1 VIISSTNHHIY
12 EGDPLIMRAV
22 VLRNYG
28 PPSELGV
35 EDVAKPELK
44 PGHVRV
50 RVHAVGFGFPDA
62 LTVAGKYQVKPEV
75 PFTPG
80 SETAGVITE
89 VASDV
94 TNVKPGARVLAM
106 TGQGGLAEEC
116 IAAAGNLIPLPDSMS
131 MAAAAG
137 FLVNYG
143 TTYHALVQRA
153 KVQPGETLLVLGAA
167 GGVGLTAIE
176 IGKALGAR
184 VLAGA
189 STDAKLA
196 LAKEHGAD
204 AVFNY
209 TTDTIKAK
217 VMEFTGDRGIDV
229 AYDPVG
235 AELAEQAVRSMAWGG
250 RYLVIGFA
258 GSPKIPAIP
267 LNLALLKGCSLVG
280 VFWGA
285 HTRREPAV
293 HAANLQALFKLFAEG
308 KIKPHVTEMSGLERF
323 VEALELLNGR
333 KSTGKVVIRVA
344 PGEGT

>member
-1 VIISSTNHHIY
+1 
-12 EGDPLIMRAV
+12 MRAV
-22 VLRNYG
+22 VLSSYG
-28 PPSELGV
+28 PPPDLSV
-35 EDVAKPELK
+35 KDIPAPALK
-44 PGHVRV
+44 PGHVRI

-62 LTVAGKYQVKPEV
+62 LMVAGKYQVKPEA
-75 PFTPG
+75 PYTPG
-80 SETAGVITE
+80 NEVAGVITE

-94 TNVKPGARVLAM
+94 TDFKPGARVLAM
-106 TGQGGLAEEC
+106 AGQGGLAEEC
-116 IAAAGNLIPLPDSMS
+116 VASANSLIPLPASMS

-153 KVQPGETLLVLGAA
+153 NIQPGETLLVLGAA

-184 VLAGA
+184 VLAAA
-189 STDAKLA
+189 STPEKLE
-196 LAKEHGAD
+196 LAKRHGAD

-209 TTDTIKAK
+209 TQDTIKAK

-235 AELAEQAVRSMAWGG
+235 ADFAEQVVRSMAWNG

-258 GSPKIPAIP
+258 GGKIPAIP
-267 LNLALLKGCSLVG
+267 LNLPLLKGCSLVG

-285 HTRREPAV
+285 HTRKEPAA
-293 HAANLQALFKLFAEG
+293 HASNLKALFDLFESG
-308 KIKPHVTEMSGLERF
+308 KIKPHVTELEGLDRF
-323 VEALELLNGR
+323 TEALDVLNTR
-333 KSTGKVVIRVA
+333 RSTGKVVIRVA
-344 PGEGT
+344 GE

>member
-1 VIISSTNHHIY
+1 
-12 EGDPLIMRAV
+12 MRAV

-28 PPSELGV
+28 PPPQIGV
-35 EDVAKPELK
+35 EDVPTPELK
-44 PGHVRV
+44 PGHVRI

-62 LTVAGKYQVKPEV
+62 LQVAGKYQIKPEV

-80 SETAGVITE
+80 NETAGVAIE
-89 VASDV
+89 AAPDV
-94 TNVKPGARVLAM
+94 SSVKPGDRVLAM
-106 TGQGGLAEEC
+106 ASTGGLAEEC
-116 IAAAGNLIPLPDSMS
+116 IAPATALIPLPRSMR
-131 MAAAAG
+131 MGAAAG

-153 KVQPGETLLVLGAA
+153 QIKAGESLLVLGAA

-189 STDAKLA
+189 STDEKLE
-196 LAKEHGAD
+196 LAKKHGAD
-204 AVFNY
+204 AAFNY
-209 TTDTIKAK
+209 TTEQIKTK
-217 VMEFTGDRGIDV
+217 VMEFTGGRGIDV

-235 AELAEQAVRSMAWGG
+235 ADFAEQAVRSMAWNG

-258 GSPKIPAIP
+258 GGKIPAIP

-285 HTRREPAV
+285 HTRHEPQLHV
-293 HAANLQALFKLFAEG
+293 ENLQALFKLFNEG
-308 KIKPHVTEMSGLERF
+308 KIKPHITEMSGLERF
-323 VEALELLNGR
+323 SEALDVLNNR
-333 KSTGKVVIRVA
+333 RSTGKVVIRVA
-344 PGEGT
+344 SGEG

>member
-1 VIISSTNHHIY
+1 
-12 EGDPLIMRAV
+12 MRAV
-22 VLRNYG
+22 VLRSYG
-28 PPSELGV
+28 PPPQIGV
-35 EDVAKPELK
+35 EEVPSPNLQSGQVKL
-44 PGHVRV
+44 

-62 LTVAGKYQVKPEV
+62 LMVAGKYQVKPET

-80 SETAGVITE
+80 TETAGVITE

-94 TNVKPGARVLAM
+94 TNVKPGDRVLAM
-106 TGQGGLAEEC
+106 AGQGGLAQEC
-116 IAAAGNLIPLPDSMS
+116 VAAATSLIPLPPSMS

-143 TTYHALVQRA
+143 TTYHALVQRGNV
-153 KVQPGETLLVLGAA
+153 KPGDTLLVLGAA
-167 GGVGLTAIE
+167 GGAGLTAVE

-189 STDAKLA
+189 STEEKMA
-196 LAKEHGAD
+196 LAKQHGAD

-209 TTDTIKAK
+209 TTESIKTK

-229 AYDPVG
+229 VYDPVG
-235 AELAEQAVRSMAWGG
+235 ADFAEQCVRSMAWGG

-258 GSPKIPAIP
+258 GGKIPAIP

-285 HTRREPAV
+285 HTRKEPKV
-293 HAANLQALFKLFAEG
+293 HTENLQALFKLFSEG
-308 KIKPHVTEMSGLERF
+308 KIKPHVTELEGLERF
-323 VEALELLNGR
+323 TEALDVLNGR
-333 KSTGKVVIRVA
+333 RSTGKVVIRVA
-344 PGEGT
+344 AGGG

>member
-1 VIISSTNHHIY
+1 MSADVSSPGIH
-12 EGDPLIMRAV
+12 MRAV
-22 VLRNYG
+22 VLSSYG
-28 PPSELGV
+28 PPPDLSVKEIP
-35 EDVAKPELK
+35 APALK
-44 PGHVRV
+44 PGYVRI

-62 LTVAGKYQVKPEV
+62 LMVAGKYQVKPEA
-75 PFTPG
+75 PYTPG
-80 SETAGVITE
+80 NEVAGVITE

-94 TNVKPGARVLAM
+94 TDFKPGARVLAM
-106 TGQGGLAEEC
+106 AGQGGLAEEC
-116 IAAAGNLIPLPDSMS
+116 VAPTHALIPLPGSMS

-153 KVQPGETLLVLGAA
+153 NIQPGETLLVLGAA

-184 VLAGA
+184 VLAAA
-189 STDAKLA
+189 STPEKLE
-196 LAKEHGAD
+196 LAKRHGAD

-209 TTDTIKAK
+209 TQDTIKAK

-235 AELAEQAVRSMAWGG
+235 ADYAEQVVRAMAWNG

-258 GSPKIPAIP
+258 GGKIPAIP

-285 HTRREPAV
+285 HTRKEPAV
-293 HAANLQALFKLFAEG
+293 HASNLTALFDLFESG
-308 KIKPHVTEMSGLERF
+308 KIKPHVTELDGLERF
-323 VEALELLNGR
+323 TEALDVLNTR
-333 KSTGKVVIRVA
+333 RSTGKVVIRVA
-344 PGEGT
+344 AE

>member
-1 VIISSTNHHIY
+1 
-12 EGDPLIMRAV
+12 MRAV
-22 VLRNYG
+22 VLSSYG
-28 PPSELGV
+28 PPPELSV
-35 EDVAKPELK
+35 KDIPAPALK
-44 PGHVRV
+44 PGHVRI

-62 LTVAGKYQVKPEV
+62 LMVAGKYQVKPEA
-75 PFTPG
+75 PYTPG
-80 SETAGVITE
+80 NEVAGVITE

-94 TNVKPGARVLAM
+94 TDFKVGARVLAM
-106 TGQGGLAEEC
+106 AGQGGLAEEC
-116 IAAAGNLIPLPDSMS
+116 VAPSHALIPLPGSMS

-143 TTYHALVQRA
+143 TTYHALKQRA
-153 KVQPGETLLVLGAA
+153 NIQPGETLLVLGAA

-189 STDAKLA
+189 STPEKLE
-196 LAKEHGAD
+196 LAKKHGAD

-217 VMEFTGDRGIDV
+217 VMEFTGERGIDV
-229 AYDPVG
+229 VYDPVG
-235 AELAEQAVRSMAWGG
+235 ADFAEQSVRAMAWNG

-258 GSPKIPAIP
+258 GGKIPAIP

-285 HTRREPAV
+285 HTRKEPAV
-293 HAANLQALFKLFAEG
+293 HAANLKALFDLFESG
-308 KIKPHVTEMSGLERF
+308 KIKPHVTELEGLDRF
-323 VEALELLNGR
+323 TEALDVLNTR
-333 KSTGKVVIRVA
+333 RSTGKVVIRVA
-344 PGEGT
+344 AD

>member
-1 VIISSTNHHIY
+1 
-12 EGDPLIMRAV
+12 M
-22 VLRNYG
+22 
-28 PPSELGV
+28 
-35 EDVAKPELK
+35 K
-44 PGHVRV
+44 PGHVRL

-62 LTVAGKYQVKPEV
+62 LQVAGKYQVKPEV

-80 SETAGVITE
+80 SEVAGVVTE

-94 TNVKPGARVLAM
+94 TTVHVGARVLAM

-116 IAAAGNLIPLPDSMS
+116 IAAAASLIPLPSNMS

-153 KVQPGETLLVLGAA
+153 KLKPGETLLVLGAA

-176 IGKALGAR
+176 VGKLLGAR

-189 STDAKLA
+189 STDEKLQ
-196 LAKEHGAD
+196 LAKQHGAD

-209 TTDTIKAK
+209 TKDTIKAK

-229 AYDPVG
+229 VYDPVG
-235 AELAEQAVRSMAWGG
+235 ADFAEQAIRSLAWDG

-258 GSPKIPAIP
+258 GGKIPAIP
-267 LNLALLKGCSLVG
+267 LNLPLLKGCSIVG

-285 HTRREPAV
+285 HTRREPEV
-293 HAANLQALFKLFAEG
+293 HAQNLKDLFRLFAEG
-308 KIKPHVTEMSGLERF
+308 KIHPYLTEVKGLDHF
-323 VEALELLNGR
+323 TEALDVLNGR
-333 KSTGKVVIRVA
+333 RAIGKVVIRVA
-344 PGEGT
+344 EASD

>member
-1 VIISSTNHHIY
+1 
-12 EGDPLIMRAV
+12 MRAV
-22 VLRNYG
+22 LVRSYG
-28 PPSELGV
+28 PPPQLTV
-35 EDVAKPELK
+35 EEVPPPQLK
-44 PGHVRV
+44 PGHVRL

-62 LTVAGKYQVKPEV
+62 LMVAGKYQVKPEV

-80 SETAGVITE
+80 SEVAGVVTE

-94 TNVKPGARVLAM
+94 TNVKVGARVLASA
-106 TGQGGLAEEC
+106 GQGGLAEQC
-116 IAAAGNLIPLPDSMS
+116 VANAATLIPLPDSMG

-153 KVQPGETLLVLGAA
+153 NLKAGETLLVLGAA

-176 IGKALGAR
+176 IGKALGAK
-184 VLAGA
+184 VLAAA
-189 STDAKLA
+189 STEEKLA
-196 LAKEHGAD
+196 LAKQHGAD

-235 AELAEQAVRSMAWGG
+235 ADYAEQVVRSMGWNG

-258 GSPKIPAIP
+258 GGKIPAIP
-267 LNLALLKGCSLVG
+267 LNLPLLKGCSLVG
-280 VFWGA
+280 VFWGSHA
-285 HTRREPAV
+285 RREPEL
-293 HAANLQALFKLFAEG
+293 HAQNLKDLFKLFEEG
-308 KIKPHVTEMSGLERF
+308 KIKPHVTELQGLERF
-323 VEALELLNGR
+323 SDALDVLNGR
-333 KSTGKVVIRVA
+333 KATGKVVIRVA
-344 PGEGT
+344 AGEG